1 METMYDRI
9 VALCKS
15 KGVAPTTLF
24 REIGLSPS
32 RFSALR
38 RGDQKSMSQPNLEK
52 LARALNTTS
61 SYLVYGDNPDV
72 FFVDLG
78 ENNFNMRPIIQALSD
93 ANLLALMNE
102 ITRELK
108 ERSEKTE

>member
-9 VALCKS
+9 MSLCKAR
-15 KGVAPTTLF
+15 GVAPSTLF

-32 RFSALR
+32 RLSAMR

-61 SYLVYGDNPDV
+61 AYLVYGESSSVFLVDV
-72 FFVDLG
+72 DKEKVDLA
-78 ENNFNMRPIIQALSD
+78 PLLKALSQD
-93 ANLLALMNE
+93 NLFALMKA
-102 ITRELK
+102 ISDELK
-108 ERSEKTE
+108 NRTEKEE